1 MSAVGSCCFEIARS
15 RQQAWKPE
23 EVKYHK
29 SRARRCSRG
38 SPPQRFKKDN
48 LIGGDGAIE
57 ATMTPWVIEAELATG
72 NDRKM
77 IDHES
82 RAMFE
87 C

>member
-1 MSAVGSCCFEIARS
+1 M
-15 RQQAWKPE
+15 
-23 EVKYHK
+23 
-29 SRARRCSRG
+29 
-38 SPPQRFKKDN
+38 
-48 LIGGDGAIE
+48 IGGDGAIE
-57 ATMTPWVIEAELATG
+57 ATMTPWVIEAELGTG